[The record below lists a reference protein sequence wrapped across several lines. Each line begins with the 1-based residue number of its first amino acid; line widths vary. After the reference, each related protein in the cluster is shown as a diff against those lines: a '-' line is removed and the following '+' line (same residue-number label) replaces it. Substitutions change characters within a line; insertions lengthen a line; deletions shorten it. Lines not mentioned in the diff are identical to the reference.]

1 MKRKQAGVVVS
12 DQIVGLINPGMSL
25 IFAAG
30 GFALWLRDRSLIY
43 VLGYVFAAL
52 LIGFSFAINQYSNDT
67 GQRAVQ
73 MLVAALSITA
83 AISLV
88 WSMCHRLGQ
97 RTPLLLWLA
106 GALCTVALVFF
117 VDHSRDVSAS
127 LLAVNCYCGVVMVMG
142 AQIMSSAGSR
152 QMVDRLLVWIFG
164 LVAAQFFIRPITV
177 IMLSDTM
184 STAEYRGSAG
194 HAVLVVT
201 AAMFTLVLTAAI
213 LAATISD
220 QLNAVKRS
228 ARTDDLTG
236 LLRRNAFEEQARA
249 VMTKAREDNVTLSMV
264 VADIDHFKQVNDRWG
279 HPAGDAAIRGFSA
292 IISGTIRPGDLAGRM
307 GGEEF
312 CILAWGCPG
321 QAAGN
326 LAERLRTALVSQA
339 VDGIDADSVLTASF
353 GVAEMRPEDGFDDL
367 YMRADA
373 ALYRAKQQGRNR
385 VMTDA
390 QEAAAAELPDAVTP
404 LPASHLNAPR
414 NPHRAGRG
422 QAAGLGQG
430 AAIAS
435 GA

>member
-1 MKRKQAGVVVS
+1 MS

-43 VLGYVFAAL
+43 VLGYVLSAV
-52 LIGFSFAINQYSNDT
+52 LIGFSFAINHYTQDP
-67 GQRAVQ
+67 GQRGVQ

-83 AISLV
+83 VISLV

-106 GALCTVALVFF
+106 GGLCTVVLVFF
-117 VDHSRDVSAS
+117 ADHGRDVSAS

-142 AQIMSSAGSR
+142 AQIMAMAGSR
-152 QMVDRLLVWIFG
+152 QLVDRLLVWIFAI
-164 LVAAQFFIRPITV
+164 VAVQFFVRPITI

-220 QLNAVKRS
+220 QIRAVRHS
-228 ARTDDLTG
+228 ARTDEMSG
-236 LLRRNAFEEQARA
+236 LLRRSAFEEEARSCIVKARA
-249 VMTKAREDNVTLSMV
+249 ENRTVSLV
-264 VADIDHFKQVNDRWG
+264 VADIDHFKQVNDQWG
-279 HPAGDAAIRGFSA
+279 HPTGDAAIRSFGG
-292 IISGTIRPGDLAGRM
+292 IISGAIRPGDLAGRI

-312 CILAWGCPG
+312 CIVAWNCPG
-321 QAAGN
+321 SAAGN
-326 LAERLRTALVSQA
+326 LAERLRGALVAQA
-339 VDGIDADSVLTASF
+339 MEGMDADSMLTASF
-353 GVAEMRPEDGFDDL
+353 GVAELRDGESYDAI
-367 YMRADA
+367 YTRADA
-373 ALYRAKQQGRNR
+373 ALYRAKKQGRNR
-385 VMTDA
+385 VVVEQDT
-390 QEAAAAELPDAVTP
+390 AAVAATVSELPV
-404 LPASHLNAPR
+404 APPTDR
-414 NPHRAGRG
+414 KAHRGSTGRS
-422 QAAGLGQG
+422 AGLGRG
-430 AAIAS
+430 AAIAH

>member
-1 MKRKQAGVVVS
+1 MRKQAGIVVS

-30 GFALWLRDRSLIY
+30 GFAMWLRDRSLTY
-43 VLGYVFAAL
+43 VLGYALAAL
-52 LIGFSFAINQYSNDT
+52 LIGFSFAINHYSQDS
-67 GQRAVQ
+67 GHRGVQ
-73 MLVAALSITA
+73 MLIAGLSITA
-83 AISLV
+83 VISLM

-97 RTPLLLWLA
+97 RTPLLLWLT
-106 GALCTVALVFF
+106 GGLCTVVLVFF
-117 VDHSRDVSAS
+117 TDHSRDVSAS

-142 AQIMSSAGSR
+142 VQMMAMAGSR
-152 QMVDRLLVWIFG
+152 QPVDRALVWIFG
-164 LVAAQFFIRPITV
+164 LVAAQFFIRPIAI
-177 IMLSDTM
+177 IMFSDTM

-220 QLNAVKRS
+220 HLNALRQT
-228 ARTDDLTG
+228 ARTDDLSG
-236 LLRRNAFEEQARA
+236 LLRRNAFEEEARGLMVRSREQQA
-249 VMTKAREDNVTLSMV
+249 TLSMV

-279 HPAGDAAIRGFSA
+279 HPVGDAAIRGFGAS
-292 IISGTIRPGDLAGRM
+292 ISGAIRPGDLAGRM

-312 CILAWGCPG
+312 CVLAWGCPG
-321 QAAGN
+321 EAAGT
-326 LAERLRTALVSQA
+326 LAERLRAALVAQA
-339 VDGIDADSVLTASF
+339 VDGMGTDSVLTASF
-353 GVAEMRPEDGFDDL
+353 GVAEMRPGESFDDL
-367 YMRADA
+367 YLRADA

-385 VMTDA
+385 VVTDRDMA
-390 QEAAAAELPDAVTP
+390 IAVPGMAEAFSAPPAPHQSAA
-404 LPASHLNAPR
+404 R
-414 NPHRAGRG
+414 NPRRAGRG

>member
-1 MKRKQAGVVVS
+1 MS

-43 VLGYVFAAL
+43 VLGYVLAAI
-52 LIGFSFAINQYSNDT
+52 LIGFSFAINHYSQDP
-67 GQRAVQ
+67 GQRGVQ
-73 MLVAALSITA
+73 MLVAGLSITA
-83 AISLV
+83 VISLV

-106 GALCTVALVFF
+106 GALCTVVLVFF
-117 VDHSRDVSAS
+117 ADHGRDVSAS

-142 AQIMSSAGSR
+142 AQLMAMTGSR
-152 QMVDRLLVWIFG
+152 QLVDRVLVWIFAI
-164 LVAAQFFIRPITV
+164 VAAQFFVRPIAI
-177 IMLSDTM
+177 IMVSETM

-220 QLNAVKRS
+220 QIKAVRQSVRKDEMS
-228 ARTDDLTG
+228 G
-236 LLRRNAFEEQARA
+236 LLRRSAFEEEARA
-249 VMTKAREDNVTLSMV
+249 FIARARAENRTVSMV
-264 VADIDHFKQVNDRWG
+264 VADIDHFKQVNDQWG
-279 HPAGDAAIRGFSA
+279 HPTGDAAIRAFGN
-292 IISGTIRPGDLAGRM
+292 IISGAIRPGDLAGRI

-312 CILAWGCPG
+312 CIFAWNCPG
-321 QAAGN
+321 HAAGN
-326 LAERLRTALVSQA
+326 LAERLRGALVAHSLEGMGA
-339 VDGIDADSVLTASF
+339 ESVLTASF
-353 GVAEMRPEDGFDDL
+353 GVAELGREDDYDDI

-373 ALYRAKQQGRNR
+373 ALYLAKKQGRNR
-385 VMTDA
+385 VIVDRADTA
-390 QEAAAAELPDAVTP
+390 QAAAVPDRAEQP
-404 LPASHLNAPR
+404 LAPQPVAAR
-414 NPHRAGRG
+414 KARKHSGG
-422 QAAGLGQG
+422 QAAGLGRG